1 VTAPVTDSRAGVS
14 GSPAGLCPC
23 GCGRKLSLPE
33 RALGKEAR
41 IVGDRIKFLEQYTL
55 PLNLERT
62 QELDLEPKEDL
73 EGFIEQGREI
83 DDDLLAVIHG
93 ELRPDS
99 IERASVDSWLQAAHA
114 MEVDT
119 KTALHKTQL
128 E

>member
-1 VTAPVTDSRAGVS
+1 MSR
-14 GSPAGLCPC
+14 SPAGLCPC

-55 PLNLERT
+55 PLNLEPT

-83 DDDLLAVIHG
+83 DDNLLAVIHG
-93 ELRPDS
+93 ELPADAF
-99 IERASVDSWLQAAHA
+99 ERASMDRWLQTADA
-114 MEVDT
+114 MELNT
-119 KTALHKTQL
+119 KTALDKTQQH